1 MYEKGPN
8 PVFVRLIPRLCP
20 VIPWIMI
27 RLLCIAPG
35 AECQGMLE
43 GVKLGLGMEGLEEEL
58 DLTGYY

>member
-1 MYEKGPN
+1 M
-8 PVFVRLIPRLCP
+8 
-20 VIPWIMI
+20 IPWIMI
-27 RLLCIAPG
+27 RLLCVAPR